1 MRKILISLA
10 PLLLAF
16 QAYGSLLPIPV
27 PEEKKVRVFVV
38 TDAKNEADDQFAIVH
53 ALLSPKL
60 EVKGIISSQF
70 ENTSLQMGRPA
81 GSMKAGLIE
90 INHIL
95 SLMDMSE
102 DVAVYRGLDLALESA
117 NGIENEAARAIITEA
132 KKDDPRPLFVISFGP
147 LTDMANALLL
157 APEIGEKVTSVWIGG
172 GDYPKGGW
180 EYNLSNDPVA
190 ANAVFASNVTNWQI
204 PRAVYT
210 TMRTSLAELTVK
222 VAPYGKIGEY
232 LVQQMHEFNAWASA
246 RFPDI
251 NWPKGESWSLG
262 DTPAVTV
269 LLDEHEYGYR
279 EQSGIQFAKESFEY
293 EQHDELKSFRVYT
306 FVDPRF
312 TLEDMFSKIQLFD
325 QLDKQSRK

>member
-1 MRKILISLA
+1 MHKVLFSLF
-10 PLLLAF
+10 PLLMIFTA
-16 QAYGSLLPIPV
+16 QASLLPIPV
-27 PEEKKVRVFVV
+27 PEEKKLRVFVV

-60 EVKGIISSQF
+60 EIKGIISSQF
-70 ENTSLQMGRPA
+70 ENTSLQMGRPP
-81 GSMKAGLIE
+81 GSMKAGLKE
-90 INHIL
+90 INHL
-95 SLMDMSE
+95 
-102 DVAVYRGLDLALESA
+102 LALMNIADEIDVYEGLELPLDSA
-117 NGIENEAARAIITEA
+117 KGIENEAARAIISEA

-190 ANAVFASNVTNWQI
+190 ANVVFASSVTNWQI

-210 TMRTSLAELTVK
+210 TMRTSLAELTVR
-222 VAPYGKIGEY
+222 VAPYGNIGRY
-232 LVQQMHEFNAWASA
+232 LVEQLHEFNAWASA
-246 RFPDI
+246 RLPGI

-262 DTPAVTV
+262 DNPAVTV

-279 EQSGIQFAKESFEY
+279 QQTGIQFTDESFEY
-293 EQHDELKSFRVYT
+293 ETREELKPFRVYT

-312 TLEDMFSKIQLFD
+312 TLEDMFAKIRLFD
-325 QLDKQSRK
+325 ESGNQKR